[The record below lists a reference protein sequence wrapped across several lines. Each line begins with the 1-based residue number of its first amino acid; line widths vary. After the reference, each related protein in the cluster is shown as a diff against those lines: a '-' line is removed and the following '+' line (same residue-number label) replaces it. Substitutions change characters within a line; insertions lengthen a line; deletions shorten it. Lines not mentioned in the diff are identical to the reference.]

1 MDKIPFTSNIMD
13 KYSKWIAI
21 EDMKI
26 EGQRIEILEYSTSM
40 KTRKSKL
47 VN

>member
-1 MDKIPFTSNIMD
+1 MDKIPFTSKIMN

-21 EDMKI
+21 EDMRTS
-26 EGQRIEILEYSTSM
+26 GRRVEILEYSNSM

>member
-1 MDKIPFTSNIMD
+1 MDEIPLTNYILD

-21 EDMKI
+21 EDMKT
-26 EGQRIEILEYSTSM
+26 EGRKVEILNYSNSM